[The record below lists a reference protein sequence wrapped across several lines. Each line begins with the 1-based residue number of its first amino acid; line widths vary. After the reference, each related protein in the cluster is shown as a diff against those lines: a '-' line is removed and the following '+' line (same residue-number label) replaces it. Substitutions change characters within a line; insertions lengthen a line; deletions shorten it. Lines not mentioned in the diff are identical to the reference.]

1 MYLARERYKCKSIHH
16 MGSDRASCRM
26 LIALGENH
34 REQRD
39 LEARVTW
46 SAVNDSSSDS
56 RSTPVDNVRQGRGF
70 KDLAPVDKTIP
81 QWTPV
86 VFHRRTLCQ
95 QFFLRYGPFKRGGFA
110 APFERTRAEELHAV
124 LWVTSQRVE
133 VVVRRVT
140 RSSWHCAG
148 A

>member
-1 MYLARERYKCKSIHH
+1 

-26 LIALGENH
+26 RITLGENH
-34 REQRD
+34 RQSGVTFKV
-39 LEARVTW
+39 RVTW
-46 SAVNDSSSDS
+46 GAVIDSVCNS
-56 RSTPVDNVRQGRGF
+56 RSTPVDNIRQAKRF
-70 KDLAPVDKTIP
+70 QCLAPVDKTTP
-81 QWTPV
+81 GGHQWFWTDV
-86 VFHRRTLCQ
+86 RCASS
-95 QFFLRYGPFKRGGFA
+95 FFLRNGPFKRGGFA

-140 RSSWHCAG
+140 RSSLHCEG

>member
-1 MYLARERYKCKSIHH
+1 MLSSTALATPGLRLWTIFVK
-16 MGSDRASCRM
+16 
-26 LIALGENH
+26 
-34 REQRD
+34 QRD
-39 LEARVTW
+39 IR
-46 SAVNDSSSDS
+46 
-56 RSTPVDNVRQGRGF
+56 
-70 KDLAPVDKTIP
+70 DLAPVDKTIP
-81 QWTPV
+81 RWTLV
-86 VFHRRTLCQ
+86 VFHRRKLCQ

-140 RSSWHCAG
+140 RSSWHCEA